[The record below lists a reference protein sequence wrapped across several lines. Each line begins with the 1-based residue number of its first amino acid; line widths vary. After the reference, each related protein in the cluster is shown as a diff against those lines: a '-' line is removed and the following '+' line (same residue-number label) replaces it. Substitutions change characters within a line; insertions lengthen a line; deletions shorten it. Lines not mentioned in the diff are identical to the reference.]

1 MKTNRCL
8 LAPLAVALALGAAP
22 AGADEVEEALEYAI
36 EAYRAGDLS
45 VAKEEVDFAAQL
57 IAQQKAAALGDYLP
71 AALPGWTRHD
81 DQQGGQAAFGG
92 MMASATYVS
101 DAEGSRNRVD
111 VQIMANSQMVS
122 AMAAMFTNPALM
134 GSSGTMKRINRQKV
148 MIDQQGEVKSLVD
161 NRILVTIG
169 GDASL
174 EDKEAYF
181 EAIDL
186 RSLEAF

>member
-1 MKTNRCL
+1 MKMRCFL

-22 AGADEVEEALEYAI
+22 AGADEVEDALEYAL
-36 EAYRAGDLS
+36 EAYRAGDLT
-45 VAKEEVDFAAQL
+45 VAKEEVEFATQL

-81 DQQGGQAAFGG
+81 DEQGGQAAFGG

-101 DAEGSRNRVD
+101 DAEGSRKRVD
-111 VQIMANSQMVS
+111 VQLMANNQMVS
-122 AMAAMFTNPALM
+122 AMAAMFSNPALM

-148 MIDQQGEVKSLVD
+148 MVDQQGELKSLID
-161 NRILVTIG
+161 NRIMVTVG
-169 GDASL
+169 GNAPV

-181 EAIDL
+181 GAIDL